1 MGNTSPM
8 ATHLTKF
15 GRRSKINT
23 QKITKLRYRFHSGR
37 KDNILRRQNSRTWV
51 NVLSLI
57 IMRLCCKK
65 TKSSEIKI
73 DILIYFPMNI
83 QESNSYK
90 DRNLKAKGIRQKCKL
105 TSTQILLMV
114 HSRQVTRRL
123 LLLKDRYLKL
133 RKTSGE

>member
-15 GRRSKINT
+15 GRRSKKNT
-23 QKITKLRYRFHSGR
+23 RKITKLRYRSHNGR
-37 KDNILRRQNSRTWV
+37 KDNILRRQNSLTWV
-51 NVLSLI
+51 NALSLI
-57 IMRLCCKK
+57 IRRLCCKK

-105 TSTQILLMV
+105 ISTQILLMV
-114 HSRQVTRRL
+114 RSRQVTRRL
-123 LLLKDRYLKL
+123 LLLKDRYLRL
-133 RKTSGE
+133 LKTSGE